1 MVPGGNSGPHGCRRS
16 PSRLRLIG
24 HLASES
30 LRPGYAELFCC
41 TDHIGYY
48 EKSGFEFIGLGHH
61 PWGEISRVYR
71 KKLSPR
77 CHSA

>member
-1 MVPGGNSGPHGCRRS
+1 MVPGGNSGPLGCPRS

-30 LRPGYAELFCC
+30 LRLGYAELFCC

-48 EKSGFEFIGLGHH
+48 KKSGFEFIGLGHH
-61 PWGEISRVYR
+61 PWGETSRVYR

-77 CHSA
+77 SHSA